1 MAEPHAAARTKK
13 RSDRCPKQFRAHLR
27 LIPDSTHSAAAA
39 SPLHLSAARSKQSA
53 GLRSPE
59 QYYSPPPTPG
69 VPPRWSPLDS
79 RWPESPTPANSA
91 QHRRL
96 WSGETLHKVG
106 HCRTTRM
113 HLDRKSTR
121 LNSSHLVISYAV

>member
-69 VPPRWSPLDS
+69 VPPRWSQLDS
-79 RWPESPTPANSA
+79 RWPESPTLASSA
-91 QHRRL
+91 QHRRV
-96 WSGETLHKVG
+96 SVAATLLKIG
-106 HCRTTRM
+106 HCRTTR
-113 HLDRKSTR
+113 RQIPPFWPTR
-121 LNSSHLVISYAV
+121 FSRA